1 MPCIGSIERA
11 ERRVVTRLVKD
22 GITTNLM
29 GSYSPRRIRI
39 SISYTVFASFFF
51 WFVCSFIFFV
61 PLRSQKYQKNKMT
74 QDIPIGRTKE
84 EIKIRERLIK
94 EFYSQWIAEHPDKK
108 VLNFALGKFISVKF
122 LSINETYEKA
132 ARNYESTLAV
142 FNLTEILQNAMLVEE
157 LPAKRNTRNQ
167 KQFEKLL
174 VLQYKDVK
182 LTVGLQRSNQ
192 DLVQYCITV
201 PQKQNPT

>member
-1 MPCIGSIERA
+1 M
-11 ERRVVTRLVKD
+11 
-22 GITTNLM
+22 
-29 GSYSPRRIRI
+29 
-39 SISYTVFASFFF
+39 
-51 WFVCSFIFFV
+51 FI
-61 PLRSQKYQKNKMT
+61 
-74 QDIPIGRTKE
+74 
-84 EIKIRERLIK
+84 
-94 EFYSQWIAEHPDKK
+94 
-108 VLNFALGKFISVKF
+108 KF

>member
-1 MPCIGSIERA
+1 
-11 ERRVVTRLVKD
+11 
-22 GITTNLM
+22 
-29 GSYSPRRIRI
+29 
-39 SISYTVFASFFF
+39 
-51 WFVCSFIFFV
+51 
-61 PLRSQKYQKNKMT
+61 MT
-74 QDIPIGRTKE
+74 QDIPAGRTKE
-84 EIKIRERLIK
+84 EIKAREQIIK
-94 EFYSQWIAEHPDKK
+94 EFYAQWIAEHPDKK
-108 VLNFALGKFISVKF
+108 ILNVALGKYICVKF

-142 FNLTEILQNAMLVEE
+142 FRLTKILQNATLIEE

-174 VLQYKDVK
+174 VMQYEDIK

-201 PQKQNPT
+201 PQIPVQNKAINSEE

>member
-1 MPCIGSIERA
+1 M
-11 ERRVVTRLVKD
+11 
-22 GITTNLM
+22 
-29 GSYSPRRIRI
+29 
-39 SISYTVFASFFF
+39 
-51 WFVCSFIFFV
+51 
-61 PLRSQKYQKNKMT
+61 RSQKYQKNKMT